1 MELFLNILLV
11 ILVLLLLVS
20 LWKAVGILDQLNS
33 NIKRALKDIDQI
45 KSCTTSASEKIGNL
59 QDGVNDFA
67 KELGPFFAGGREL
80 IDDILRNKREAEAA
94 NKQAQQSS

>member
-20 LWKAVGILDQLNS
+20 LWKAVSILDQLNS
-33 NIKRALKDIDQI
+33 NIKRALTDIDQI
-45 KSCTTSASEKIGNL
+45 KTYTSNASEKIGNL
-59 QDGVNDFA
+59 QDGANDFA